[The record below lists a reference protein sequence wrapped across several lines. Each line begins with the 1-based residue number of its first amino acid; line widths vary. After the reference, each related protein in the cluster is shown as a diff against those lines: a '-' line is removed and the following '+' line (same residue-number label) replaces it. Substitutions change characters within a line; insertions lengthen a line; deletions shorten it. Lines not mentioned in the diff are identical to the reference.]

1 LTDKRVKARLST
13 AFSIPFRAKELR
25 LARFEGICAAAGLVL
40 FGKRCRF
47 LKRVDGA
54 DARIGRMPIEIGFH
68 AQENR
73 AMIPSDVFLI
83 RFSRFLAL
91 LRRTV

>member
-1 LTDKRVKARLST
+1 MR
-13 AFSIPFRAKELR
+13 
-25 LARFEGICAAAGLVL
+25 AAGLVL
-40 FGKRCRF
+40 FGKRYRF

-54 DARIGRMPIEIGFH
+54 DARIGRTPIEIGFH

-83 RFSRFLAL
+83 RFSRFSASAAAHGVTQKPTSLINQG
-91 LRRTV
+91 LRRILR

>member
-1 LTDKRVKARLST
+1 
-13 AFSIPFRAKELR
+13 
-25 LARFEGICAAAGLVL
+25 L

-54 DARIGRMPIEIGFH
+54 DARIGRARNEIGFH

-73 AMIPSDVFLI
+73 AMIPSDAFLI
-83 RFSRFLAL
+83 RFSRLSASVAAHGVTQKPTSL
-91 LRRTV
+91 INQGLRHNLR